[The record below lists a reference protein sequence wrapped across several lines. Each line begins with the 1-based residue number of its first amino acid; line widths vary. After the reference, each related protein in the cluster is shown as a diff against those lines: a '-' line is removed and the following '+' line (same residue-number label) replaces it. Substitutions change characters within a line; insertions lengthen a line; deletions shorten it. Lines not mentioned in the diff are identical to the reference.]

1 MLDSTVSSE
10 FNRLRQ
16 LYEAGFH
23 SAFLDTALRK
33 IVDRQIERDRA
44 DLDNVNKQLA
54 QFEAQHGLTSDEFWQ
69 RYQAGQTEDSADF
82 LEWNAFYKMRQRIM
96 SRMDILLN
104 RNRLAKLRLKPINRT
119 RIDTD
124 KHR

>member
-1 MLDSTVSSE
+1 MLDSTASIE

-23 SAFLDTALRK
+23 STFMDTALRK
-33 IVDRQIERDRA
+33 IVDRQIEQDRS
-44 DLDNVNKQLA
+44 DLDNVNEHLA
-54 QFEAQHGLTSDEFWQ
+54 QFEARYELTSDEFWQ

-104 RNRLAKLRLKPINRT
+104 HGRQQ
-119 RIDTD
+119 
-124 KHR
+124 